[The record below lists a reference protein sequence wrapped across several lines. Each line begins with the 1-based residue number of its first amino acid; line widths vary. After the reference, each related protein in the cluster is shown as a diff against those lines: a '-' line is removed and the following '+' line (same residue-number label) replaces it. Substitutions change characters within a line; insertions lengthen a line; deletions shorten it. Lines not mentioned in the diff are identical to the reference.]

1 MSSELVIKAEGLGKA
16 YTIFKR
22 PEDRLKQMLSF
33 GRKKYY
39 DHYWALQDVNLEV
52 RRGQTV
58 ALIGHNGAG
67 KSTFL
72 KLLCGTVAPTTGSIS
87 VAGRIGALLELG
99 AGFNP
104 EFTGRENLRLAAS
117 VQGFSEAEIRAK
129 EPDIIAFAEIGD
141 FLDQPVRLYS
151 SGMYARLA
159 FAVMAHVDPDILIID
174 EILSVGDAAF
184 QQKCMRFVRKFRE
197 HGTLLFVSHD
207 SAAVL
212 NLCEHA
218 IWLDAGTVRMAGSAK
233 DVCYAY
239 QASIEAG
246 KINSNAF
253 HIGGSRR
260 NVEETE
266 PVADA
271 TEQLLRETD
280 SAPKVKIF
288 AFDADAA
295 WYGHGGAAVRHVSL
309 LDGDGQPLD
318 LLTGGDDVTLRIDV
332 VANQSL
338 SSPIIGFY
346 VKDRLGQNLF
356 GNNTYVTYAE
366 HNPGAPK
373 DAMMTATFRFRL
385 PFMPSGDYA
394 VTVAVADGSQEEHV
408 HHHWIDDALIFKV
421 ANPNEIQGLLG
432 VPMTSIELSVGA
444 PELDSR

>member
-1 MSSELVIKAEGLGKA
+1 MSSEVVIKAEGLGKA

-52 RRGQTV
+52 RKGQAV
-58 ALIGHNGAG
+58 AFIGHNGAG

-72 KLLCGTVAPTTGSIS
+72 KLLCGTVAPTSGTIS

-117 VQGFSEAEIRAK
+117 VLGFSEAEIRQK
-129 EPDIIAFAEIGD
+129 EPEIIDFAEIGD

-159 FAVMAHVDPDILIID
+159 FAVMAHVDPDILIVD

-218 IWLDAGTVRMAGSAK
+218 VWMDAGTVRMAGAAR
-233 DVCYAY
+233 DVCLAY
-239 QASIEAG
+239 QASIEEG
-246 KINSNAF
+246 KVNSNAF

-260 NVEETE
+260 RIETSE
-266 PVADA
+266 PVEDK
-271 TEQLLRETD
+271 TEELLRETG

-288 AFDADAA
+288 SFDPDAPS
-295 WYGHGGAAVRHVSL
+295 YGHGGATIQHVAF
-309 LDGDGQPLD
+309 LDSNGEPLT
-318 LLTGGDDVTLRIDV
+318 LLTAGDEVTLQVDL
-332 VANQSL
+332 VANKDL
-338 SSPIIGFY
+338 VSPIIGFY

-356 GNNTYVTYAE
+356 GNNTFATYAE
-366 HNPGAPK
+366 NSPRAPK
-373 DAMMTATFRFRL
+373 GAALTASFRFRL
-385 PFMPSGDYA
+385 PFMPNGDYS
-394 VTVAVADGSQEEHV
+394 VTAAVAEGTQHDHV
-408 HHHWIDDALIFKV
+408 QHHWIDDALIFKV
-421 ANPNEIQGLLG
+421 VNEIEIQGLLG
-432 VPMTSIELSVGA
+432 VPMSSIELSVEA
-444 PELDSR
+444 V